1 MNWERFI
8 LFLVIGFFAQLIDGT
23 LGMAYGISCRTFL
36 KTIAGLPAALASAAV
51 HCAEM
56 FTTLVSGISHLSL
69 KNVSMDL
76 LWRLMLPGVVGG
88 VLGAWFLTRVGDV
101 LEPFID
107 VYLIVMG
114 FVILCRASRK
124 ERERPR
130 RISPYVFPLGFVG
143 GFLDATGGGGWGP
156 VVTSTMLARG
166 HDVKKT
172 IGTVNTA
179 EFVVTVAQTTTFF
192 ALLSDFTSH
201 WQVILALIIGGMA
214 AAPLA
219 AWICKHCPVRPL
231 LGIVGSVIIALNL
244 YNFIA
249 RLA

>member
-1 MNWERFI
+1 MNWERFT
-8 LFLVIGFFAQLIDGT
+8 LFLFIGFFAQLIDGT
-23 LGMAYGISCRTFL
+23 LGMAYGLSCRTFL

-56 FTTLVSGISHLSL
+56 FTTLVSGLSHLSL
-69 KNVSMDL
+69 KNVSLDL
-76 LWRLMLPGVVGG
+76 LWRLMLPGVAGG

-166 HDVKKT
+166 HDVRKT

-179 EFVVTVAQTTTFF
+179 EFVVTVAQTTAFF
-192 ALLSDFTSH
+192 TLLNDFTSH
-201 WQVILALIIGGMA
+201 WQVILALIIGGMT
-214 AAPLA
+214 AAPFA
-219 AWICKHCPVRPL
+219 AWICRRCPVRPL
-231 LGIVGSVIIALNL
+231 LGIVGSAIILLNL

-249 RLA
+249 RFA